1 MTLRDFLYA
10 VTLAETGKF
19 NLAALHCHVSQPTL
33 SAQIAKLE
41 DDLGVQLFER
51 GPRHATVTLPGRALI
66 DQMQVIL
73 AEVQTLKQLARTVID
88 PLDGPFFLGAIP
100 TIGPY
105 LIPRLLPI
113 LRARF
118 GRLKLTLIEERTD
131 GLLARLRAG
140 TLDAA
145 LVSPPIE
152 MDDLTGIT
160 IHCEDI
166 LLAVPD
172 RHRLAEQTRISP
184 ADLGDETLLMLEEG
198 HCLRAQSLGFCR
210 AAGLAAGTHFQATSL
225 ETLRQMVMAGL
236 GPALLPAMATT
247 GPFGPSPLI
256 RYRPFA
262 DPVPQREILLVW
274 RKRFP
279 RGDALAA
286 LGRLMTDH
294 LAQQATVSPA

>member
-19 NLAALHCHVSQPTL
+19 NQAADRCRISQPTL

-51 GPRHATVTLPGRALI
+51 GTRHASVTLPGRALI
-66 DQMQVIL
+66 DQMRVIL
-73 AEVQTLKQLARTVID
+73 DEVQTLKQVARTMID

-105 LIPRLLPI
+105 LIPRLLPV

-118 GRLKLTLIEERTD
+118 GGLKLTLIEERTD
-131 GLLARLRAG
+131 GLMTRLRAG

-145 LVSPPIE
+145 LISPPIE
-152 MDDLTGIT
+152 MDDLKAFPILR
-160 IHCEDI
+160 EDI
-166 LLAVPD
+166 LLAIPAQ
-172 RHRLAEQTRISP
+172 HRLAEKTSIAPS
-184 ADLGDETLLMLEEG
+184 DLGDETLLMLEEG

-210 AAGLAAGTHFQATSL
+210 AQGLAAGTHFQATSL
-225 ETLRQMVMAGL
+225 ETLRQMVMAGI

-247 GPFGPSPLI
+247 GPFAPSPLI
-256 RYRPFA
+256 QYRPFG
-262 DPVPQREILLVW
+262 DPVPRREIMLVW

-279 RGDALAA
+279 RGDALTS
-286 LGRLMTDH
+286 LGRLMADH
-294 LAQQATVSPA
+294 LAHGNTISPE